1 MQLKEAELRAVVLL
15 VCGGRS
21 MVPVKKTLFIQSKP
35 LRLNT
40 DVWYKSIQ
48 QSFVDINL
56 RQFREQYKSKEK
68 KIKLDC
74 YMQKNQAG
82 LVSHSRHKSKF
93 KMI

>member
-1 MQLKEAELRAVVLL
+1 MQLKEVELRAVVLL

-35 LRLNT
+35 VRLNT

-56 RQFREQYKSKEK
+56 RQFRKQYKSKEK
-68 KIKLDC
+68 KNQTGLLHAKESSWITLSPQA
-74 YMQKNQAG
+74 QK
-82 LVSHSRHKSKF
+82 
-93 KMI
+93 